1 MLKGKK
7 GSVVVIIAIVM
18 PVLLLLLALV
28 ADIGMLYV
36 VRSQL
41 QTVADAASLAGVAF
55 ENHEVYICEPEEP
68 DALRFENG
76 DVSHIKMYVQL
87 HPIWAKERAKNIAEA
102 NLVSI
107 LPLVSVNLNE
117 IRYKPAVPDGRVYY
131 WGELV
136 MSQGGEY
143 EIGKVEYDYMEPEGA
158 NSYVVEFEAEMSTI
172 LLGSLT
178 SFFSNNGQMHTL
190 VIPVSSKSSFDC
202 VNVFAD
208 KLVLEATVN

>member
-55 ENHEVYICEPEEP
+55 ENHEVYICEPGEP